1 MIDVGNFAKQ
11 TFYKLRRY
19 AIMNA
24 LLLTLLLS
32 VSMHTQPATRNLL
45 LFGRG
50 LSEYEKQ
57 LTLLERDSMGIKER
71 DLVITTVE
79 KESEYK
85 KYNVATDRFTL
96 LLIGKDGG
104 EKFRSTKPVA
114 IETIFRLIDS
124 MPMRQAEM
132 GRRKE

>member
-1 MIDVGNFAKQ
+1 
-11 TFYKLRRY
+11 
-19 AIMNA
+19 MNA

-114 IETIFRLIDS
+114 IETIFILIDS